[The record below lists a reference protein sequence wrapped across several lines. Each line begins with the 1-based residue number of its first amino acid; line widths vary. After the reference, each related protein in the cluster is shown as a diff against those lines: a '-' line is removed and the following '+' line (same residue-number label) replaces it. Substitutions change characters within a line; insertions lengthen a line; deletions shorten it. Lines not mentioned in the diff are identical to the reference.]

1 MNADLIFTIL
11 GLTALARGLFGHFA
25 RSWDRMRS
33 FFEQSLLRF
42 AWLALAA
49 IFGLS
54 ATTRPE
60 ISPPELQVAD
70 ASIVGFLLV
79 CGLLI
84 ELSSLMFYRACFKQG
99 ELRCRNE
106 HFGELAVDPVAVEL
120 VPAAPGGPARP
131 ASEVL

>member
-60 ISPPELQVAD
+60 ISPPELQKLNKQIIKPMYVRTYDGDRRVID
-70 ASIVGFLLV
+70 A
-79 CGLLI
+79 
-84 ELSSLMFYRACFKQG
+84 
-99 ELRCRNE
+99 E
-106 HFGELAVDPVAVEL
+106 HRYD
-120 VPAAPGGPARP
+120 
-131 ASEVL
+131 